1 VVGTR
6 YTNLDRP
13 YATNTCHVV
22 TIEDGSDITCNIF
35 EGGNGPNVTNATG
48 AAAGFMTG
56 IVYQTGG
63 RLRTVGNTDA
73 SGGNCGFHFGHWPQ
87 ARSFYY
93 LSGGTLSVEND
104 RKLAIAVDGYGTL
117 NQTGG
122 EIFCK
127 TFDLN
132 CRENNGGRGTY
143 VMEGGELNV
152 GAGGVITGNGKNANE
167 AYSCTLRGG
176 TIRATADTIFKVN
189 ATLNSTN
196 AANNVAFDTAG
207 HSLSVSNVL
216 SGAGGLTKAGAG
228 TMTVAKAATY
238 TGTTRLAGGTLA
250 FAQAYPGG
258 ALEVAAA
265 AVQGTGTD
273 GALLT
278 APSLAFTGTA
288 KVRVTEA
295 ETLDLNTYG
304 KSKVVARLNTALAD
318 APTLELVQSD
328 GTPFVDDDG
337 KWKLYLAEGG
347 KALRFGP
354 LVGTRILL
362 K

>member
-1 VVGTR
+1 
-6 YTNLDRP
+6 
-13 YATNTCHVV
+13 
-22 TIEDGSDITCNIF
+22 
-35 EGGNGPNVTNATG
+35 
-48 AAAGFMTG
+48 M
-56 IVYQTGG
+56 
-63 RLRTVGNTDA
+63 
-73 SGGNCGFHFGHWPQ
+73 
-87 ARSFYY
+87 
-93 LSGGTLSVEND
+93 
-104 RKLAIAVDGYGTL
+104 
-117 NQTGG
+117 
-122 EIFCK
+122 K
-127 TFDLN
+127 T
-132 CRENNGGRGTY
+132 
-143 VMEGGELNV
+143 
-152 GAGGVITGNGKNANE
+152 
-167 AYSCTLRGG
+167 
-176 TIRATADTIFKVN
+176 TADAIFKVN

-228 TMTVAKAATY
+228 TMTIVKAATY

-258 ALEVAAA
+258 ALEVSAA

-295 ETLDLNTYG
+295 ETLDAKTYG
-304 KSKVVARLNTALAD
+304 KSKVVARLTTALSA
-318 APTLELVQSD
+318 APALELVQSD

-337 KWKLYLAEGG
+337 KWRLYLAEGG